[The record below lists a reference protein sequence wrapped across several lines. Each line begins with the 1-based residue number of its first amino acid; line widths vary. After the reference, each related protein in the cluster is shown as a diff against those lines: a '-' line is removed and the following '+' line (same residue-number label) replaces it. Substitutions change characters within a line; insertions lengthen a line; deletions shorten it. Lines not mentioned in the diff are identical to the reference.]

1 MMNERL
7 VILMLSKAIA
17 FLEELPAV
25 ILRVRLM
32 KREDGRV
39 YTIEAKTTQGK
50 VELFQLR
57 GRTLYHHVVHLGK
70 PVEEKVLFQFSEQ
83 IKKPP

>member
-1 MMNERL
+1 MN
-7 VILMLSKAIA
+7 MLSKAIA
-17 FLEELPAV
+17 FLEKLPAV
-25 ILRVRLM
+25 VLHARLM
-32 KREDGRV
+32 KREEGRV
-39 YTIEAKTTQGK
+39 YTIEAKTAQGK

-70 PVEEKVLFQFSEQ
+70 PIEEKVLFQFSEQ